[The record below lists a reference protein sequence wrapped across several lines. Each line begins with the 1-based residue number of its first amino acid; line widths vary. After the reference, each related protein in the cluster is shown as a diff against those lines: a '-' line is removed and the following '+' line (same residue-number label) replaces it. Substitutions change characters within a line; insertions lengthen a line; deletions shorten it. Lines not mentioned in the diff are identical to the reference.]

1 MYTKQEESKTR
12 QDFWTTFGQYMKP
25 VPGADGTRINWKN
38 YKTGIKHVYFRMNVT
53 RNYASVAI
61 VFKAP
66 DEVIRSLL
74 FDQMIAF
81 KGIFQ
86 QDLGEEWYWSTER
99 ADEGSESFSKVEKI
113 LTGVNVMDKED
124 WPLIISFLKPRII
137 ALDAF
142 WANMKH
148 GFEGLT

>member
-1 MYTKQEESKTR
+1 MYTKQEVSKTR

-25 VPGADGTRINWKN
+25 IPSADGTKINWKN
-38 YKTGIKHVYFRMNVT
+38 YKTGIKHVYFRMNAE
-53 RNYASVAI
+53 RDYASAAI
-61 VFKAP
+61 VFQHP
-66 DEVIRSLL
+66 DKDIRCLL

-86 QDLGEEWYWSTER
+86 QEVGEEWSWST
-99 ADEGSESFSKVEKI
+99 DINNGWGESCSKVEKT
-113 LTGVNVMDKED
+113 LMGVNVMNKED
-124 WPLIISFLKPRII
+124 WPTIISFLKPRII

-142 WANMKH
+142 WANMKY